1 MLLFKIRLQ
10 DGWVNCCCFQG
21 GRLRSTS
28 HLFAEWAF
36 TPGGCLPIEWKHG
49 NISFLTIS
57 KPSTLFSPYFSL
69 GILTSES
76 IISFTMPH
84 FKINESLWCCICIYT
99 HITVLLSGDL
109 FDSMKLALF
118 SKLSCCLEL
127 WLCLLHIAL
136 EYCSQLY
143 IKTQTARQNKAA
155 GRSCTLIVNS
165 IHSENNLFRHQSQH
179 NEAMLQI
186 YSSTHRKIPVQIRT
200 IMILH
205 KVPSIMLS

>member
-10 DGWVNCCCFQG
+10 DGWVNCCRFKG
-21 GRLRSTS
+21 GRLRSKS
-28 HLFAEWAF
+28 HLLAEWAF
-36 TPGGCLPIEWKHG
+36 TPGACLPIEWKHG

-69 GILTSES
+69 GILTS
-76 IISFTMPH
+76 
-84 FKINESLWCCICIYT
+84 WCCICIYT
-99 HITVLLSGDL
+99 HITVFLSSDL

-136 EYCSQLY
+136 EDCSQLY

-186 YSSTHRKIPVQIRT
+186 YSSTGSKSWNTLLISCFTSPTKQWRYKFVFFWKFHIE
-200 IMILH
+200 
-205 KVPSIMLS
+205 

>member
-10 DGWVNCCCFQG
+10 DGWVNCCCFKG

-36 TPGGCLPIEWKHG
+36 TPCGCLLIEWKDV
-49 NISFLTIS
+49 NVTFLTIS
-57 KPSTLFSPYFSL
+57 KQSTLFSPCLSL
-69 GILTSES
+69 WILTLES
-76 IISFTMPH
+76 IIRLAMPH
-84 FKINESLWCCICIYT
+84 FKINESLWCCIHT
-99 HITVLLSGDL
+99 HITVFLSGDL

-127 WLCLLHIAL
+127 GWCLLHIAL
-136 EYCSQLY
+136 EDCSQLY
-143 IKTQTARQNKAA
+143 IKTQTARQHKAA

-179 NEAMLQI
+179 NEAILQI
-186 YSSTHRKIPVQIRT
+186 
-200 IMILH
+200 
-205 KVPSIMLS
+205 